1 MALDIGLIEGEI
13 MRFSIRYKILFGFSL
28 IFLSGFLVLG
38 MILSSSIEKNNEN
51 LISQNFN
58 ANKLYFD
65 EYINEFILLHDRS
78 SLQNISYKECSDFGM
93 KLHTKDNSRILL
105 YSYKGKLI
113 YDSDSFHEKILDKD
127 LNEAKNNKSAYTIN
141 KINGKTIVSFSYP
154 IILNNKVYGIF
165 RYTKDYTDIFSYSSN
180 LIDKLMYSLAAIF
193 SVVFIFSIFLSRSV
207 SVPVL
212 KLSKLTSE
220 IANGNYE
227 TEGLN
232 IKSKDEIGV
241 LASNFIIM
249 KKKIQSQIET
259 IKQDRDNLMKLEEH
273 RKVFFDSATHE
284 LRTPLTIILGYA
296 QMIKEN
302 GFTDK
307 DFFLKGMD
315 HIEKESKRLYDMVVN
330 LLEIS
335 KLKSNANE
343 MKFSKVN
350 LNKMIENTCEEM
362 SIKASK
368 YEIKIVLKSD
378 DDIEVMGDENALKQ
392 VFINIMDNSIKY
404 GDVKSIISLNLRREG
419 NNALVVINNT
429 GKCIPKDKMDKIFE
443 PFYRVEKKTSRE
455 KGGSGLGLYIVKNI
469 LDKHNGE
476 ISMENVEN
484 QGVITKIK
492 LPMHMFTK

>member
-1 MALDIGLIEGEI
+1 

-127 LNEAKNNKSAYTIN
+127 LKQAENNKNAYTIN

-154 IILNNKVYGIF
+154 IILDNKIYGIF

-193 SVVFIFSIFLSRSV
+193 AVVFIFSIFLSRSI

-212 KLSKLTSE
+212 KLSRLTSE
-220 IANGNYE
+220 MAEGNYN
-227 TEGLN
+227 TEALN
-232 IKSKDEIGV
+232 IKTKDEIGV
-241 LASNFIIM
+241 LARNFILM
-249 KKKIQSQIET
+249 KEKIQKQIET

-284 LRTPLTIILGYA
+284 LRTPLTVILGYA

-307 DFFLKGMD
+307 DFFLKGMG
-315 HIEKESKRLYDMVVN
+315 HIEKESKRLYDMVVD

-335 KLKSNANE
+335 KLKSDTNE
-343 MKFSKVN
+343 MKFSEVN
-350 LNKMIENTCEEM
+350 LKKMLENTCEEM

-368 YEIKIVLKSD
+368 YEVKIVFESD
-378 DDIEVMGDENALKQ
+378 DDIEVMGDENSLKQ
-392 VFINIMDNSIKY
+392 VFINIIDNSIKY
-404 GDVKSIISLNLRREG
+404 GAVKSTISLKLERE
-419 NNALVVINNT
+419 NNSALVIINNR
-429 GKCIPKDKMDKIFE
+429 GDCIPRDKMDKIFE
-443 PFYRVEKKTSRE
+443 PFYRVEKKASRE
-455 KGGSGLGLYIVKNI
+455 KGGSGLGLYIVKDI

-476 ISMENVEN
+476 ISIENVEDE
-484 QGVITKIK
+484 GVRTKIK
-492 LPMHMFTK
+492 LPIHMFTK

>member
-1 MALDIGLIEGEI
+1 

-127 LNEAKNNKSAYTIN
+127 LKQAENNKNAYTIN

-154 IILNNKVYGIF
+154 IILDNKIYGIF

-193 SVVFIFSIFLSRSV
+193 AVVFIFSIFLSRSI

-212 KLSKLTSE
+212 KLSRLTSE
-220 IANGNYE
+220 MAEGNYN
-227 TEGLN
+227 TEALN
-232 IKSKDEIGV
+232 IKTKDEIGV
-241 LASNFIIM
+241 LARNFILM
-249 KKKIQSQIET
+249 KEKIQKQIET

-284 LRTPLTIILGYA
+284 LRTPLTVILGYA

-307 DFFLKGMD
+307 DFFLKGMG
-315 HIEKESKRLYDMVVN
+315 HIEKESKRLYDMVVD

-335 KLKSNANE
+335 KLKSDTNE
-343 MKFSKVN
+343 MKFSEVN
-350 LNKMIENTCEEM
+350 LKKMLENTCEEM

-368 YEIKIVLKSD
+368 YEVKIVFESD
-378 DDIEVMGDENALKQ
+378 DDIEVMGDENSLKQ
-392 VFINIMDNSIKY
+392 VFINIIDNSIKY
-404 GDVKSIISLNLRREG
+404 GAVKSTISLKLERE
-419 NNALVVINNT
+419 NNSALVIINNR
-429 GKCIPKDKMDKIFE
+429 GDCIPRDKMDKIFE
-443 PFYRVEKKTSRE
+443 PFYRVEKKASRE
-455 KGGSGLGLYIVKNI
+455 KGGSGLGLYIVKDI

-476 ISMENVEN
+476 ISMENVEDE
-484 QGVITKIK
+484 GVRTKIK
-492 LPMHMFTK
+492 LPIHMFTK

>member
-1 MALDIGLIEGEI
+1 

-127 LNEAKNNKSAYTIN
+127 LKQAENSKNAYTIN

-154 IILNNKVYGIF
+154 IILDNKIYGIF

-193 SVVFIFSIFLSRSV
+193 AVVFIFSIFLSRSI

-212 KLSKLTSE
+212 KLSRLTSE
-220 IANGNYE
+220 MAEGNYN
-227 TEGLN
+227 TEALN
-232 IKSKDEIGV
+232 IKTKDEIGV
-241 LASNFIIM
+241 LARNFILM
-249 KKKIQSQIET
+249 KEKIQKQIET

-284 LRTPLTIILGYA
+284 LRTPLTVILGYA

-307 DFFLKGMD
+307 DFFLKGMG
-315 HIEKESKRLYDMVVN
+315 HIEKESKRLYDMVVD

-335 KLKSNANE
+335 KLKSDTNE
-343 MKFSKVN
+343 MKFSEVN
-350 LNKMIENTCEEM
+350 LKKMLENTCEEM

-368 YEIKIVLKSD
+368 YEVKIVFESD
-378 DDIEVMGDENALKQ
+378 DDIEVMGDENSLKQ
-392 VFINIMDNSIKY
+392 VFINIIDNSIKY
-404 GDVKSIISLNLRREG
+404 GDVKSTISLKLERE
-419 NNALVVINNT
+419 NNSALVTINNR
-429 GKCIPKDKMDKIFE
+429 GDCIPRDKMDKIFE
-443 PFYRVEKKTSRE
+443 PFYRVEKKASRE
-455 KGGSGLGLYIVKNI
+455 KGGSGLGLYIVKDI

-476 ISMENVEN
+476 ISIENVEDE
-484 QGVITKIK
+484 GVRTKIK
-492 LPMHMFTK
+492 LPIHMFTK